1 MICPRNRDNDTRF
14 LPFQKKF
21 YYASLFY
28 YIPAIR
34 QSQIYV
40 SNIGAK
46 LSFFCNHFLVGV
58 SLLRRI
64 RRFRQN
70 AGWTQ
75 PFRRSLWKFFPLTFS
90 RQSAKLKSRNE
101 SKGAFPLGKRPC
113 FYLQYKAVCRAHGQ
127 SEAFDMKGS
136 LPLSQR
142 AQAYPASGIRK
153 MAALAAQYQDT
164 INLTLGEP
172 DFDTPVYI
180 REAAKR
186 ALDEGY
192 THYSPNAGMPGL
204 RDAVARRCQAFWP
217 GYTRDHV
224 IITAGALEGMT
235 LTFMALLDPGDEVLV
250 PDPCFSNYYGQAIL
264 VGARAVPVPTYE
276 ENGFRIQASDIE
288 KAITPKTRGIVLNS
302 PANPTGAVLSREDIL
317 SIAQVVQR
325 HDLWVFSDE
334 PYDALVFDG
343 VEHFSMAQVP
353 EVRDRVILLN
363 SFSKTYAMTGWRVGY
378 AVMSDPAYIAKLAQ
392 LQEGVVSCIPTFV
405 QVAAAEAFR
414 QKRSVDAMVREYAR
428 RRDILVDGLNRIPGF
443 RCGRTAGG
451 FYAFP
456 NIKAFGKSSQ
466 AFAEELLEHARV
478 VVIPGSVLGAMGEGY
493 LRIVFASSEENLREA
508 LRRMDRYVRF
518 AYPQLT
524 AAF

>member
-1 MICPRNRDNDTRF
+1 
-14 LPFQKKF
+14 
-21 YYASLFY
+21 
-28 YIPAIR
+28 
-34 QSQIYV
+34 
-40 SNIGAK
+40 
-46 LSFFCNHFLVGV
+46 
-58 SLLRRI
+58 
-64 RRFRQN
+64 
-70 AGWTQ
+70 
-75 PFRRSLWKFFPLTFS
+75 
-90 RQSAKLKSRNE
+90 
-101 SKGAFPLGKRPC
+101 
-113 FYLQYKAVCRAHGQ
+113 
-127 SEAFDMKGS
+127 MKGS
-136 LPLSQR
+136 LLLSQR

-164 INLTLGEP
+164 INLTLGGP

-204 RDAVARRCQAFWP
+204 RDAVARRCP
-217 GYTRDHV
+217 GGHDADVHGSAESRRRD
-224 IITAGALEGMT
+224 ISTGP
-235 LTFMALLDPGDEVLV
+235 LLFQLLRTGHPGG
-250 PDPCFSNYYGQAIL
+250 S
-264 VGARAVPVPTYE
+264 RAVPVPTYE

-317 SIAQVVQR
+317 SIAQVVRR

-343 VEHFSMAQVP
+343 AEHFSMAQVP
-353 EVRDRVILLN
+353 EIRDRVILLN

-378 AVMSDPAYIAKLAQ
+378 AVMSDPAYITKLAQ

-405 QVAAAEAFR
+405 QMAAAEAFR
-414 QKRSVDAMVREYAR
+414 QKRSVDAMVRAYAR
-428 RRDILVDGLNRIPGF
+428 RRDILVDGLNQIPGF

-493 LRIVFASSEENLREA
+493 LRIVFANSEKNLREA
-508 LRRMDRYVRF
+508 LRRIDRYVRS
-518 AYPQLT
+518 AYPQLAT
-524 AAF
+524 AS

>member
-1 MICPRNRDNDTRF
+1 MCRSIWSKR
-14 LPFQKKF
+14 
-21 YYASLFY
+21 
-28 YIPAIR
+28 
-34 QSQIYV
+34 
-40 SNIGAK
+40 
-46 LSFFCNHFLVGV
+46 GV
-58 SLLRRI
+58 
-64 RRFRQN
+64 
-70 AGWTQ
+70 
-75 PFRRSLWKFFPLTFS
+75 
-90 RQSAKLKSRNE
+90 
-101 SKGAFPLGKRPC
+101 
-113 FYLQYKAVCRAHGQ
+113 
-127 SEAFDMKGS
+127 FDMKGS
-136 LPLSQR
+136 LLLSQR

-235 LTFMALLDPGDEVLV
+235 LTFMALLNPGDEILV
-250 PDPCFSNYYGQAIL
+250 PAPCFSNYYGQAIL

-317 SIAQVVQR
+317 SIAQVVRR

-343 VEHFSMAQVP
+343 AEHFSMAQVP
-353 EVRDRVILLN
+353 EIRDRVILLN

-378 AVMSDPAYIAKLAQ
+378 LVAPEETLERLLLLCAAQIAAV
-392 LQEGVVSCIPTFV
+392 PTFV
-405 QVAAAEAFR
+405 QAAAQKALEVDTEPMRQIYAKRRSYVLSRLEGMGLSFPTPEGAFYVFPDISKYGIPSWEFCTR
-414 QKRSVDAMVREYAR
+414 MIREGRLAA
-428 RRDILVDGLNRIPGF
+428 VPGV
-443 RCGRTAGG
+443 C
-451 FYAFP
+451 
-456 NIKAFGKSSQ
+456 FGAEGYIRLSYCYGD
-466 AFAEELLEHARV
+466 EELKAGLDNMEDF
-478 VVIPGSVLGAMGEGY
+478 LGT
-493 LRIVFASSEENLREA
+493 L
-508 LRRMDRYVRF
+508 
-518 AYPQLT
+518 
-524 AAF
+524 

>member
-1 MICPRNRDNDTRF
+1 MCRSIWSKR
-14 LPFQKKF
+14 
-21 YYASLFY
+21 
-28 YIPAIR
+28 
-34 QSQIYV
+34 
-40 SNIGAK
+40 
-46 LSFFCNHFLVGV
+46 GV
-58 SLLRRI
+58 
-64 RRFRQN
+64 
-70 AGWTQ
+70 
-75 PFRRSLWKFFPLTFS
+75 
-90 RQSAKLKSRNE
+90 
-101 SKGAFPLGKRPC
+101 
-113 FYLQYKAVCRAHGQ
+113 
-127 SEAFDMKGS
+127 FDMKGS
-136 LPLSQR
+136 LLLSQR

-235 LTFMALLDPGDEVLV
+235 LTFMALLNPGDEILV

-317 SIAQVVQR
+317 SIAQVVRR

-343 VEHFSMAQVP
+343 AEHFSMAQVP
-353 EVRDRVILLN
+353 EIRDRVILLN

-378 AVMSDPAYIAKLAQ
+378 AVMSAPAYITKLAQ

-405 QVAAAEAFR
+405 QMAAAEAFR
-414 QKRSVDAMVREYAR
+414 QKRSVDAMVRAYAR
-428 RRDILVDGLNRIPGF
+428 RRDILVDGLNQIPGF

-493 LRIVFASSEENLREA
+493 LRIVFANSEKNLREA
-508 LRRMDRYVRF
+508 LRRIDRYVRS
-518 AYPQLT
+518 AYPQLAT
-524 AAF
+524 AS